1 MQSLGGHLADR
12 PPGMCLFDPQQEE
25 SALQIALR
33 KEHVEIVEMINN
45 PPEVTRL
52 SSKREEKRAKAESG
66 SSSKEGSGKH
76 IDKKKVRAVDR

>member
-1 MQSLGGHLADR
+1 MFTVSVLTSVFVA
-12 PPGMCLFDPQQEE
+12 PQQEE

-33 KEHVEIVEMINN
+33 KEHVEIVEMIRS

-52 SSKREEKRAKAESG
+52 TSKREDKRPKAESG

-76 IDKKKVRAVDR
+76 IDKKKVRDADR